1 MLGGRKFLGLL
12 SLFLLLMFT
21 MPAFAADR
29 DVDPQMDLHGLPRL
43 SAHRWMAATAG
54 GAGIGAA
61 LGVLVGGGND
71 ITKGILFGGGAAS
84 SLYLMSHRNT
94 ASGWRDWA
102 FIGSNAALGTG
113 IGWRLRRWRSSW
125 RSDWGWRN
133 GVLARLR
140 RTTGRTGCSNQCQ
153 ADRPAGHQPLV
164 TIAHRI
170 TRRKALAQECGERFL
185 CGTGGKRLT
194 TGVS

>member
-1 MLGGRKFLGLL
+1 ALKRASLDGGNCRWRGHWRRPRRAGWRRKRYNERHSVWWRRGKLALL
-12 SLFLLLMFT
+12 
-21 MPAFAADR
+21 
-29 DVDPQMDLHGLPRL
+29 DVTPEHRIRL
-43 SAHRWMAATAG
+43 AR
-54 GAGIGAA
+54 
-61 LGVLVGGGND
+61 LGVYWFQCRPG
-71 ITKGILFGGGAAS
+71 
-84 SLYLMSHRNT
+84 H
-94 ASGWRDWA
+94 RDWLD
-102 FIGSNAALGTG
+102 AL
-113 IGWRLRRWRSSW
+113 RLRRWRSSW

-153 ADRPAGHQPLV
+153 AERAAGHQPLV